1 MQSARHRNRLLAK
14 IRHLLQAQVIAVRA
28 NRRFIGAIMVRE
40 IMNSRRLIIAVIV
53 SYLIML
59 FGGGALKPEYSHI
72 GQFISELNATGTPYA
87 QLIGWL
93 GFIPFGLLLGL
104 LIISL
109 ADVAPVK
116 GASRIG
122 YWLLMLQPVAYI
134 GSALAPCDIG
144 CPVEGSL
151 SQTIHNMLGLFTYS
165 LTAVALALLS
175 RAPRISVY
183 MRGLWVLLAL
193 VWLLLFTL
201 MVDSSLEQ
209 WRGIL
214 QRLAE
219 WIVFGVLLVCAWKL
233 SVAKKATEQ

>member
-1 MQSARHRNRLLAK
+1 MRRALAT
-14 IRHLLQAQVIAVRA
+14 
-28 NRRFIGAIMVRE
+28 RRFLGSTMVRE
-40 IMNSRRLIIAVIV
+40 IMDSRRLIVAALV

-87 QLIGWL
+87 QLIGWV
-93 GFIPFGLLLGL
+93 GFVPFGLLFGL

-122 YWLLMLQPVAYI
+122 YWLLMLQPVAYV

-165 LTAVALALLS
+165 LTAVALVLLS
-175 RAPRISVY
+175 LAPRISIY
-183 MRGLWVLLAL
+183 IRGLWALLAL
-193 VWLLLFTL
+193 VWLLLFIL
-201 MVDSSLEQ
+201 MLDSSLEQ

-219 WIVFGVLLVCAWKL
+219 WIVFGVLLVCAWNL
-233 SVAKKATEQ
+233 SVANKPLNSDAARGAR